1 MTTTFTWPGVLHLV
15 LDLLRDIVRKDDSR
29 SFVDLVGNDHDAN
42 LTTSLHGVRAL
53 DAFVGIGDFLELLEA
68 LDVALEAFF
77 ASPGAS
83 GRNGVGRLNQDIEN
97 AVGLDVGMMGLDSVH
112 DFRLFPETTSKVGAD
127 DGMRTFDFVVDCLAE
142 VVEQTCTLGGNRV
155 ETELGGHDAAEI
167 GHLERVIQDVLPER
181 RAEAQATE
189 RTDKLRMQ
197 VMNAHVEGSLLSSL
211 LNLLVY
217 LLFRFGI
224 HLLDTRRMDTA
235 VCDEVLHGDAT
246 DFAANGVEARDG
258 DALGGVVNQ
267 KIDSGELLERTD
279 ISAFASDD
287 AALEVVRRDMDG
299 LHRCFSGMI
308 GSDALDGKAQNLARL
323 FVGLE
328 LRALFSL
335 ADDGGTFVGNLVAK
349 TVEKLSLRLVGSH
362 AGNTLELNVDLLH
375 SAFEV
380 ALATLD
386 LSLHGR
392 ELMLA
397 SIEGLDT
404 AIEGFL
410 ALVDAVLSVANLAH
424 TLFVFGLSLL
434 LHLEDF
440 VFRFDDRFATQRFSL
455 AFRIADKLLSLFSGL
470 FARSVDEVAGDNET
484 DGDANNGDDDK
495 P

>member
-1 MTTTFTWPGVLHLV
+1 MVFTVV
-15 LDLLRDIVRKDDSR
+15 S
-29 SFVDLVGNDHDAN
+29 A
-42 LTTSLHGVRAL
+42 
-53 DAFVGIGDFLELLEA
+53 EL
-68 LDVALEAFF
+68 
-77 ASPGAS
+77 
-83 GRNGVGRLNQDIEN
+83 
-97 AVGLDVGMMGLDSVH
+97 
-112 DFRLFPETTSKVGAD
+112 
-127 DGMRTFDFVVDCLAE
+127 
-142 VVEQTCTLGGNRV
+142 
-155 ETELGGHDAAEI
+155 
-167 GHLERVIQDVLPER
+167 
-181 RAEAQATE
+181 
-189 RTDKLRMQ
+189 
-197 VMNAHVEGSLLSSL
+197 
-211 LNLLVY
+211 
-217 LLFRFGI
+217 
-224 HLLDTRRMDTA
+224 
-235 VCDEVLHGDAT
+235 
-246 DFAANGVEARDG
+246 
-258 DALGGVVNQ
+258 
-267 KIDSGELLERTD
+267 
-279 ISAFASDD
+279 
-287 AALEVVRRDMDG
+287 
-299 LHRCFSGMI
+299 I

-362 AGNTLELNVDLLH
+362 AQQHARAERCILH
-375 SAFEV
+375 GAFEV

-470 FARSVDEVAGDNET
+470 FAEALRGSGR
-484 DGDANNGDDDK
+484 
-495 P
+495 